1 VAKHLFLA
9 STPFNVLTAAM
20 IAFELPDGDHAELG
34 LIDQTDTTATFRE
47 AVLHWTDS
55 PFNKVYQLS
64 QQAKGKNK
72 QTLRKQAFQNIAQ
85 CLKRL
90 NPDWIYSGNDRR
102 IEFQYAMAHSNARGV
117 YVDDGTYSYLGR
129 PTHWLKDQVID
140 NLVKK
145 IAYGRWWKQPP
156 TIGASDWID
165 HSVLA
170 FPDSAIDILKRRPCT
185 QLPSNLSRGEFSS
198 LAHLCLKTGPGALS
212 ELRALLLLP
221 HESAITESQ
230 TQMGSWLSNCA
241 TPAGYKHHPRTTE
254 DNRDKEALSA
264 LWHLPESALSVE
276 PSIPMEILLPLLRP
290 DCKIAGDASTALL
303 TAKWLRPELDV
314 TAFVTAGTSSDWTY
328 LLKRLNV
335 NILISE
341 PAGS

>member
-1 VAKHLFLA
+1 MAKHLFLA

-20 IAFELPDGDHAELG
+20 IAFELPVGDDAELG
-34 LIDQTDTTATFRE
+34 LIDQTDTTATFRH

-55 PFNKVYQLS
+55 PFNQVHQLS
-64 QQAKGKNK
+64 QQAKGKHK
-72 QTLRKQAFQNIAQ
+72 RAQRKQAFENIAQ
-85 CLKRL
+85 CLKQL
-90 NPDWIYSGNDRR
+90 SPDWIYTGNDRR
-102 IEFQYAMAHSNARGV
+102 IEFQYAMAHSSARGI

-129 PTHWLKDQVID
+129 PSHWLKDQVID

-145 IAYGRWWKQPP
+145 VAYGRWWNQPP
-156 TIGASDWID
+156 AIGASDWID

-170 FPDSAIDILKRRPCT
+170 FPDSAIDILKLRPCK
-185 QLPSNLSRGEFSS
+185 QLPSNLGRSEFSS
-198 LAHLCLKTGPGALS
+198 LAHLCLETGPDVLP
-212 ELRALLLLP
+212 ELTGLLLLP

-230 TQMGSWLSNCA
+230 TQMGNWLSNCA
-241 TPAGYKHHPRTTE
+241 PPAGYKHHPRTT
-254 DNRDKEALSA
+254 DANRSREALTTV
-264 LWHLPESALSVE
+264 WHLPADAHSVE

-314 TAFVTAGTSSDWTY
+314 SAFITADTSSDWTA
-328 LLKRLNV
+328 LLKRLNI
-335 NILISE
+335 NISISE